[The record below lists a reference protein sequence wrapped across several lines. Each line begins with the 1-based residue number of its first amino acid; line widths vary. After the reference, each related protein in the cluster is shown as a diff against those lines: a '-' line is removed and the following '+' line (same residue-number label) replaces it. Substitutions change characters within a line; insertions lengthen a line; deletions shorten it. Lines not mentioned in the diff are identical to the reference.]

1 MQSYPKEAPP
11 PYGMAIPPPP
21 MPQVQVIHTSFGP
34 EPQPLV
40 CPHCQSQVTTR
51 VNVQPTTKTHLAALI
66 ICLLCFPC
74 FFVPYCCDS
83 CQSTNHYCP
92 RCNVFL
98 GTYDN

>member
-21 MPQVQVIHTSFGP
+21 MPQVIHTSFGP